1 MDFGRRPQST
11 LGARLRRGARIYSTF
26 KKCIAVN
33 DCKSVAV
40 TAFKQQPWVHFRDEK
55 KGKMVS
61 FSREDFLDLDKCMN
75 EIWKSVHKCQRLC
88 TRRRNRK
95 NTLYELLAVALAAT
109 QRTTMDFKRFQ
120 ITKDFRVSVKSSP
133 EKKVIYFWTTRK
145 GSCVKLTE
153 KEFRALLKKIHK
165 INQYL
170 AESCIQ

>member
-1 MDFGRRPQST
+1 MD
-11 LGARLRRGARIYSTF
+11 STF

-33 DCKSVAV
+33 DRKSVAV

-55 KGKMVS
+55 KGKTVS

-75 EIWKSVHKCQRLC
+75 EIRKSVHKCQKALHKKKKP
-88 TRRRNRK
+88 K
-95 NTLYELLAVALAAT
+95 NTLWQLLAVAVAAT
-109 QRTTMDFKRFQ
+109 RRTTMDFKRFQ

-153 KEFRALLKKIHK
+153 KEFKALLKKIHK

-170 AESCIQ
+170 TESCVQ